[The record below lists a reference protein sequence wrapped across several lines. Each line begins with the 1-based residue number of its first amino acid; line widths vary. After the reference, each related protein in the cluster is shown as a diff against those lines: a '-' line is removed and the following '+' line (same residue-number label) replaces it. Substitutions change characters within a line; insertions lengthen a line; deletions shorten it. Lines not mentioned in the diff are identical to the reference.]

1 MRRDIRGLLD
11 RIGERA
17 GWKAGEIRAKMFL
30 HLLVGVYTV
39 ARELG
44 HGSTAM
50 VDKVYSHLGTMRQRS
65 EVVEYPS
72 RRGYGEASGG
82 AECDPER
89 TRPKDSPAAQV
100 GRSCLSGCG

>member
-65 EVVEYPS
+65 EVVEY
-72 RRGYGEASGG
+72 RVQQHAEAMGKRLE
-82 AECDPER
+82 ALNVTQNV
-89 TRPKDSPAAQV
+89 TRPKDSPAA
-100 GRSCLSGCG
+100 